1 MPEEEEEAPN
11 MAEKESLFSKL
22 SPRFR
27 LRSLRTG
34 SGTIGA
40 GCVSIS

>member
-1 MPEEEEEAPN
+1 MLSIVTTNSSLP
-11 MAEKESLFSKL
+11 LFSKL